1 MHIINCFYFRPMFNP
16 SIYIVEDD
24 PIIGADLADRLLEM
38 GYQPVGPFASG
49 EAAYE
54 HLSVLSPDL
63 IIMDIQLEGEWD
75 GIETARRIMAQRP
88 TPIIFLTSNSD
99 DFTFSQAKAI
109 LPAAFLSKPFRGRDL
124 RHSIELALSNWS
136 QKEQSGESSAAPD
149 EQAYLLQDR
158 LFVKIKDRWVRVML
172 EEIQWVEADDYACKV
187 AVGDK
192 EIFVGQTLGKIGETL
207 SGKSEFMRIHR
218 SFMVNLRHVDQ
229 IGDLHIY
236 IGRKQIPISK
246 TLKDELFA
254 RIQKI

>member
-1 MHIINCFYFRPMFNP
+1 MYNP
-16 SIYIVEDD
+16 YIYIVEDD
-24 PIIGADLADRLLEM
+24 PIIGADLADRLQEM
-38 GYQPVGPFASG
+38 GHQPVGPFASG

-63 IIMDIQLEGEWD
+63 IIMDIRLEGDWD
-75 GIETARRIMAQRP
+75 GIETARRIMARHP

-136 QKEQSGESSAAPD
+136 QKEQTTGTSTVAN

-158 LFVKIKDRWVRVML
+158 LFVKIKDRWVRLML
-172 EEIQWVEADDYACKV
+172 EDIQWAEADDYACKV
-187 AVGDK
+187 AVGGK
-192 EIFVGQTLGKIGETL
+192 EIFVGQTLGKLGEVL
-207 SGKSEFMRIHR
+207 SGRPEFMRVHR
-218 SFMVNLRHVDQ
+218 SFMVNLRSVDE
-229 IGDLHIY
+229 IGDLY
-236 IGRKQIPISK
+236 LYVGRKQIPISK
-246 TLKDELFA
+246 ALKEELFA

>member
-136 QKEQSGESSAAPD
+136 QKEQSERVARSARRASVSASG
-149 EQAYLLQDR
+149 QAVCKNKRPLGAGDVGRNSVDR
-158 LFVKIKDRWVRVML
+158 
-172 EEIQWVEADDYACKV
+172 
-187 AVGDK
+187 
-192 EIFVGQTLGKIGETL
+192 
-207 SGKSEFMRIHR
+207 
-218 SFMVNLRHVDQ
+218 
-229 IGDLHIY
+229 
-236 IGRKQIPISK
+236 GR
-246 TLKDELFA
+246 
-254 RIQKI
+254 